1 MHPEL
6 FTVGSYT
13 LKSYAVAC
21 AVAMLAALLPVRAE
35 AKRLGWSVEAST
47 WLVIKTTLAGWIGA
61 HLLYVITRLDLQSE
75 AFWKLVPRFGSGSV
89 WYGGF
94 LASSLYVLWWA
105 RRNGI
110 ALLAMCDVGAFA
122 ALIAQS
128 VGRLGC
134 LLAGCCYGLP
144 TDLPWGIHVPGV
156 SHPVHPTMLYEALLL
171 AGLFGALWTR
181 RHEARPGETAALY
194 LLVTPC
200 VRFSLEFLRGDAIRG
215 FVWGW
220 FSTSQFIAVGVIG
233 AGLALYYRVFWWRAR
248 VCHV

>member
-6 FTVGSYT
+6 FTIGGYT
-13 LKSYAVAC
+13 LKSYALAC

-35 AKRLGWSVEAST
+35 AKRLGWGVEAST
-47 WLVIKTTLAGWIGA
+47 WLVMKTTLAGWVGA
-61 HLLYVITRLDLQSE
+61 HVLYVITRLDLPSE

-94 LASSLYVLWWA
+94 LSSTLYVLWYA
-105 RRNGI
+105 RRNRI

-122 ALIAQS
+122 ALVAQS

-144 TDLPWGIHVPGV
+144 TDLPWGIHVPHV
-156 SHPVHPTMLYEALLL
+156 AHAVHPTMLYEALLL
-171 AGLFGALWTR
+171 AALFAGLWR
-181 RHEARPGETAALY
+181 RRCEARPGETAALY

-200 VRFSLEFLRGDAIRG
+200 IRFSLEFLRGDSIRG
-215 FVWGW
+215 FVWGTV
-220 FSTSQFIAVGVIG
+220 STSQFIALWVIAAG
-233 AGLALYYRVFWWRAR
+233 AALYYWVWSRPR